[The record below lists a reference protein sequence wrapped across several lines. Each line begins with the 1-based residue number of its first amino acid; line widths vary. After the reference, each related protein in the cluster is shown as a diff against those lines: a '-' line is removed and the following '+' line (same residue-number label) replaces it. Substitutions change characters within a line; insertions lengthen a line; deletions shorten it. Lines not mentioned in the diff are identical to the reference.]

1 MNRIRVSGWILLL
14 SLALAPACRDMPF
27 NINFDAFS
35 DIVPRDLDGAPLDDA
50 HVGQLIST
58 LDSLL
63 NPADDKPMM
72 RELAASYIRGFR
84 TSFRRGARLA
94 GTGRAGP
101 GVLRGAEVGAPQVG
115 RDDRRAAP
123 SVCGSDPRHGRAEHC
138 RHRTPTECGSHWR
151 TTAAASWCWSSR
163 ASGAVP
169 AARNT
174 PISASLMEKYADE
187 PVVLLG
193 VNSDDELATIQEA
206 KVREELHYRTWWDGS
221 TSGPISEA
229 WNVWGWPSTFIMDA
243 DGVIRFVNKR
253 QEGMFGGGGQA
264 AGGNAGDGRAV
275 RRVAPR
281 TSAPAS
287 PLSAGE
293 SPAAT
298 AC

>member
-72 RELAASYIRGFR
+72 REMAASYIRGFR
-84 TSFRRGARLA
+84 TSFRRGRVSPEQAERVLAYFEELKSEHPRSAEMIEEQRRLFA
-94 GTGRAGP
+94 VLTPGMVAQSTVGTDTDGVRFALEDYRGSIVVLVFSGEWCGP
-101 GVLRGAEVGAPQVG
+101 
-115 RDDRRAAP
+115 
-123 SVCGSDPRHGRAEHC
+123 C
-138 RHRTPTECGSHWR
+138 REEYPYQRE
-151 TTAAASWCWSSR
+151 
-163 ASGAVP
+163 
-169 AARNT
+169 
-174 PISASLMEKYADE
+174 LMEKYADE

-253 QEGMFGGGGQA
+253 QEGMFGAVDRLLEEMRATDGQ
-264 AGGNAGDGRAV
+264 
-275 RRVAPR
+275 
-281 TSAPAS
+281 S
-287 PLSAGE
+287 GE
-293 SPAAT
+293 
-298 AC
+298 

>member
-1 MNRIRVSGWILLL
+1 MKQEDPVMNRIRVSGWILLL

-35 DIVPRDLDGAPLDDA
+35 DIVPRDLDGAPLEDA
-50 HVGQLIST
+50 HVDQLIST

-84 TSFRRGARLA
+84 TSFRRGRVSPEQAERVLAYFEELKSEHPRSAEMIEEQRRLFA
-94 GTGRAGP
+94 VLTPGMVAQPTVGTDTDGVRFALEDYRGNIVVLVFSGEWCGP
-101 GVLRGAEVGAPQVG
+101 
-115 RDDRRAAP
+115 
-123 SVCGSDPRHGRAEHC
+123 C
-138 RHRTPTECGSHWR
+138 REEYPYQRE
-151 TTAAASWCWSSR
+151 
-163 ASGAVP
+163 
-169 AARNT
+169 
-174 PISASLMEKYADE
+174 LMEKYADE

-253 QEGMFGGGGQA
+253 QEGMFGAVDRLLEEMRATDGQ
-264 AGGNAGDGRAV
+264 
-275 RRVAPR
+275 
-281 TSAPAS
+281 S
-287 PLSAGE
+287 GE
-293 SPAAT
+293 
-298 AC
+298 

>member
-84 TSFRRGARLA
+84 TSFRRGRVSPEQAERVLAYFEELKSEHPRSAEMIEEQRRLFA
-94 GTGRAGP
+94 VLTPGMVAQSTVGTDTDGVRFALEDYRGNIVVLVFSGEWCGP
-101 GVLRGAEVGAPQVG
+101 
-115 RDDRRAAP
+115 
-123 SVCGSDPRHGRAEHC
+123 C
-138 RHRTPTECGSHWR
+138 REEYPYQRE
-151 TTAAASWCWSSR
+151 
-163 ASGAVP
+163 
-169 AARNT
+169 
-174 PISASLMEKYADE
+174 LMEKYADE

-229 WNVWGWPSTFIMDA
+229 WNVWGWPSTFVMDA

-253 QEGMFGGGGQA
+253 QEGMFGAVDRLLEEMRATDGQ
-264 AGGNAGDGRAV
+264 
-275 RRVAPR
+275 
-281 TSAPAS
+281 S
-287 PLSAGE
+287 GE
-293 SPAAT
+293 
-298 AC
+298 